1 MNEAESAIR
10 ILTVKEVA
18 DFLRVHP
25 QTVRRWADS
34 GELKYYQFSSKGHRR
49 FMMQD
54 VMEFLDRHS
63 KASEANSVTP
73 TVGIPSLTS

>member
-1 MNEAESAIR
+1 MNKTESAIR

-18 DFLRVHP
+18 ELLRVHP

-34 GELKYYQFSSKGHRR
+34 GELKYYQFSSKGRRR
-49 FMMQD
+49 FMLQD

-63 KASEANSVTP
+63 KASEMEIIAATC
-73 TVGIPSLTS
+73 